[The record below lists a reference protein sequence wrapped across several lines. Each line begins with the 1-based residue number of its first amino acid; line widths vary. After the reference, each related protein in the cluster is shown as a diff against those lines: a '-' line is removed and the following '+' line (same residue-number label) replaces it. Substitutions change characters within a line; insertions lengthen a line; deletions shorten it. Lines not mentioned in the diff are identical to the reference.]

1 MMGIGG
7 LLKGAGAKAAPG
19 LGKAAAGLGGGLAKG
34 AGVAQGVALGGGAAI
49 GQSAVKSFRNKG
61 FPLFLGAGITFAV
74 TQIFGMSE
82 IYGYLSLFFMLYS
95 AYAVFEGKG
104 AYIVTAFMVWY
115 FLLGRADITNAPY
128 TIIPIIIVGA
138 LLHGIISK
146 VTGKGSFADVTGKEA
161 IFGFGHVIV
170 FFLDI
175 GLVEYFAQG
184 NFTMPD
190 IVSQLLTLI
199 PVWAYIG
206 LFVMIQDNQEKS
218 FFVTA
223 AKWTAILY
231 LVAIL
236 IFVSTSASAMEQGEE
251 LLPGMEQLVE
261 AKQTAQGKF
270 AKTEN
275 PAYSNLKCMV
285 GGRFNDLSVCIK
297 DRQDDSKRKVACEAE
312 GFPEGTSSFNEC
324 TAELKKQ
331 EDKNINVVGFND
343 KTIKEPITAELIP
356 KEAKKYDLLHEKG
369 QAIKIPIDLEIK
381 NPRLDPFEVYVSCNI
396 TTQRRK
402 TSIGEAEIVGFEN
415 NEENNEKGSKWK
427 HFTIYKTESSIP
439 LICQPTKL
447 DYELNEETRIF
458 NGSYNVV
465 FYVEFK
471 GVNTTSRLERS
482 FFNDLKIYDEIDK
495 IKDLTSEQEQE
506 LRGKARKDFEE
517 EMKEFLN
524 LKYSSI
530 ESRHSTGPEDFA
542 RIDFSFG
549 PSEGE
554 PIIETSDSISFEA
567 DVDNLGNGKITN
579 IKSYNFVGFDGVTFS
594 GSGCSLS
601 GSLNVPQKFMK
612 SSGIPIH
619 VCWVDNLPEEM
630 ANPALG
636 DETVEFRAELEYDY
650 LIEREVGI
658 TAGVIDLGTE

>member
-1 MMGIGG
+1 M
-7 LLKGAGAKAAPG
+7 
-19 LGKAAAGLGGGLAKG
+19 GKAAAIGGALKSAGSKVTPGLTG
-34 AGVAQGVALGGGAAI
+34 AGAGATAVAT
-49 GQSAVKSFRNKG
+49 QSAAKSFRNKG
-61 FPLFLGAGITFAV
+61 FPLFLAAV
-74 TQIFGMSE
+74 IIFIISQVLGLSDF
-82 IYGYLSLFFMLYS
+82 YGYASVLFMVYC
-95 AYAVFEGKG
+95 AYAVFEGRG
-104 AYIVTAFMVWY
+104 AYIVTIFCVWY
-115 FLLGRADITNAPY
+115 FLLGRASLESVLYYVVPIALIGS
-128 TIIPIIIVGA
+128 IIHGLLGKFKSKDTFAHGFTEEILYGLGA
-138 LLHGIISK
+138 ILI
-146 VTGKGSFADVTGKEA
+146 
-161 IFGFGHVIV
+161 

-175 GLVEYFAQG
+175 GLVE
-184 NFTMPD
+184 M
-190 IVSQLLTLI
+190 VSQGVVNLPYILTEILRLI
-199 PVWAYIG
+199 PLWGYVG
-206 LFVMIQDNQEKS
+206 LFVMIQDEEKGEKS
-218 FFVTA
+218 FFITV
-223 AKWTAILY
+223 AKWLGIAY
-231 LVAIL
+231 LVSII
-236 IFVSTSASAMEQGEE
+236 IFASSIASGAEGEE
-251 LLPGMEQLVE
+251 LLPGIEQFIE
-261 AKQTAQGKF
+261 AKETAQGKF

-275 PAYSNLKCMV
+275 PAYSNLKCV
-285 GGRFNDLSVCIK
+285 VQGRFNDLPVCIK

-312 GFPEGTSSFNEC
+312 GFPEGTTSFNEC
-324 TAELKKQ
+324 TAELK
-331 EDKNINVVGFND
+331 ELDNKNINVVGFND

-415 NEENNEKGSKWK
+415 KGENNEKGSKWK

-482 FFNDLKIYDEIDK
+482 FFNDLKIYDEINK

-579 IKSYNFVGFDGVTFS
+579 INSYNFIGFNGVTFS

-619 VCWVDNLPEEM
+619 LCWVDNLPEEM

-658 TAGVIDLGTE
+658 TAGVIDDKSK